1 MTAFIVLIVII
12 YYFCNLKRILLIN
25 SIINNIFDIMK
36 IKTTLLITCLFV
48 TICACG
54 QIQDLAK
61 LANGKIVYNSTL
73 YDSNENLYGYL
84 YIYERDADSQNK
96 TMEYVFLDRNLNK
109 VSNKEFTSKQYNNVL
124 SGYYDCTLM
133 GDYVIMNKIYYYR
146 NSFTGISKL
155 LLSTFQTISLKDN
168 TVSAEFKY
176 ENNQFTEFISDYD
189 QMKKEYKG
197 LETRNY
203 VRGFNNGI
211 FKGFFITEDNNKK
224 SYLEKDVQLFNEK
237 KELLWK
243 YEYNPNGTE
252 KQYNSFN
259 FLHVNKNTI
268 YVAISNWT
276 KGDFGGVMNINEY
289 AIVALD
295 LQSGKE
301 KYKYVLERVGSEYSH
316 TLRVKEIDNKLYI
329 TGNYSPYKKTDFT
342 LDQNLG
348 FYKIVLN
355 ENGNEIEKKYTQWS
369 DFTNQIEVDERGRM
383 EKNFRLRPIKYFFFK
398 DGSISILTEKYKFDA
413 FWTGLPKT
421 TDYVLFNMKTDFTP
435 GEVNTIKKELSHYSA
450 EFLFSQYIKD
460 QTGVVFFYYDV
471 VKDPNASL
479 FNNTPNLLLGINTI
493 INGKLTEE
501 KIPLTAKKKYSIYPQ
516 PAKEGYIMLREY
528 NEKDKYNQIR
538 LEKLNY

>member
-1 MTAFIVLIVII
+1 MK
-12 YYFCNLKRILLIN
+12 LKTILLII
-25 SIINNIFDIMK
+25 S
-36 IKTTLLITCLFV
+36 LFV
-48 TICACG
+48 TSLAYS

-61 LANGKIVYNSTL
+61 LADGKIVFNSTL

-109 VSNKEFTSKQYNNVL
+109 VSNTEFTSKQYNNVL
-124 SGYYDCTLM
+124 SKYYDCTLM
-133 GDYVIMNKIYYYR
+133 GDYVIMNKIYYYS

-176 ENNQFTEFISDYD
+176 ENGQFTEFISDYD

-203 VRGFNNGI
+203 VTGFNNGV
-211 FKGFFITEDNNKK
+211 FKGFFITEDNSKK
-224 SYLEKDVQLFNEK
+224 SYLEKDVQFFNEK
-237 KELLWK
+237 KELVWK

-252 KQYNSFN
+252 KNYNSFH
-259 FLHVNKNTI
+259 FLNINKNTI
-268 YVAISNWT
+268 YISIPNWT
-276 KGDFGGVMNINEY
+276 RGDFSTGMNINEY
-289 AIVALD
+289 SIVALD

-301 KYKYVLERVGSEYSH
+301 KYKYVLEKAGSEYSH
-316 TLRVKEIDNKLYI
+316 TMRVKEIDNKLYI

-355 ENGNEIEKKYTQWS
+355 ENGTEIERKYTQWS
-369 DFTNQIEVDERGRM
+369 DFANQIEVDEQGRV
-383 EKNFRLRPIKYFFFK
+383 EKNFRLKPIKYFFFK
-398 DGSISILTEKYKFDA
+398 DGSISVLTEKYKFDA

-421 TDYVLFNMKTDFTP
+421 TDYVLFNMKKDFTP

-471 VKDPNASL
+471 VKDPNATL